1 MADWDR
7 LLTFVITPK
16 SGPWRKMVD
25 LMTSGKPLSPE
36 FDAMVAALEE
46 KGGCRQA
53 LLRVPDRSAP
63 RKLSQLRQNEA
74 REVWRQF
81 SFTKKTTP

>member
-46 KGGCRQA
+46 EGWLPPGA
-53 LLRVPDRSAP
+53 SPGARS
-63 RKLSQLRQNEA
+63 LSPEEIKSITAKR
-74 REVWRQF
+74 
-81 SFTKKTTP
+81 S